1 MRQTGERAAPVAS
14 SSANAEPIV
23 AHAVLRADD
32 NQDEDALPARDGE
45 GLDGTDDR
53 GIYGD
58 DQHDDGD
65 GIRLAGR
72 IKWFDATRGFGFLV
86 SDKCDGDVL
95 VHFSVLRDHG
105 RRSLPEGA
113 LIECIVEHQDRGFQA
128 RRIISIDLSEAL
140 PSPVRPP
147 IAAADRADRQALA
160 DDAGTFEAVE
170 VKWFNR
176 VKGYGFLN
184 RLGEPDADIFVH
196 METVRLAGLADL
208 QPEDRVEA
216 RIADG
221 RKGLTA
227 VELRHG

>member
-1 MRQTGERAAPVAS
+1 MPESEGGNPEGASDRAA
-14 SSANAEPIV
+14 
-23 AHAVLRADD
+23 
-32 NQDEDALPARDGE
+32 EDAD
-45 GLDGTDDR
+45 
-53 GIYGD
+53 
-58 DQHDDGD
+58 HDDGD
-65 GIRLAGR
+65 GFPVAGR

-86 SDKCDGDVL
+86 SDQCDGDVL

-113 LIECIVEHQDRGFQA
+113 IVECIVEQQERGLQA

-140 PSPVRPP
+140 PSPVRPAIP
-147 IAAADRADRQALA
+147 AADRADRQALA
-160 DDAGTFEAVE
+160 DAAGSFESVE

-184 RLGEPDADIFVH
+184 RPGAPDADIFVH

-208 QPEDRVEA
+208 QPEDIIEA
-216 RIADG
+216 RIAEG

-227 VELRHG
+227 VELRHA